1 MLNNPKPKYMKR
13 SVNLFLL
20 FFLIAFS
27 IDSIACTNYLV
38 SKGASA
44 DGSTMVSYAADS
56 HIRYGE
62 LYFRPR
68 GIWPEGSMITLY
80 DRGTNKPLGQIPQ
93 PHETYQ
99 VIGFMNEYQVAIG
112 ETTFGGRAE
121 LLDSTAI
128 VDYGSLMF
136 LALQRSKTAR
146 EAIKVMAELVEQYG
160 YASDGESFSV
170 GDPNEVWI
178 FEMVAK
184 KTNMKVDK
192 KTKKLYNADKGAEW
206 VAVRIPDGYI
216 CSHANQ
222 ARITTFPLENGKN
235 SISSKNL
242 SKIFNPEVEV
252 VYASDVIS
260 YARAMGYFNG
270 KDEEFSFSDTYAPMT
285 FDAARYSELRVWAF
299 FNHVNGD
306 MKKYWDYA
314 TGKDLKHRMPLYIKP
329 DRKLTPQDLQSFKRD
344 HLEGTEL
351 DMSKDVGAGPYHS
364 PYRWR
369 PLTWKYNGKEYLNE
383 RVTATQ
389 QTGFSF
395 VAQMRSWLP
404 NPIGGIFWFGVDDAA
419 STVYVPIYCAIN
431 HVPESFAVGNGD
443 MLTYSSTSAFW
454 VFNRVANF
462 AYLRYDLIIEDIK
475 KVQSELETKFA
486 KYSSVI
492 DAAALKLWESDPKL
506 ANEFLTDYSVN
517 MAEYTVKRW
526 HELSDW
532 LLVKYID
539 GNIKNEK
546 NGEFIRN
553 PWGFP
558 VSPSQ
563 PGYPESWRKT
573 VIDDTGD
580 KLLVPEGNTSH

>member
-1 MLNNPKPKYMKR
+1 MK
-13 SVNLFLL
+13 NKIALL
-20 FFLIAFS
+20 LGISLIIISFS
-27 IDSIACTNYLV
+27 SNACTNYLV
-38 SKGASA
+38 TKGATT
-44 DGSTMVSYAADS
+44 DGSTMISYAADS

-68 GIWPEGSMITLY
+68 GTWPTGTMITLY
-80 DRGTNKPLGQIPQ
+80 DRGTHKPLGQIPQ
-93 PHETYQ
+93 APETYQ

-112 ETTFGGRAE
+112 ETTFGGRSE

-136 LALQRSKTAR
+136 LAVQRSKTAR

-160 YASDGESFSV
+160 YASSGESFSI

-178 FEMVAK
+178 FEMIAK
-184 KTNMKVDK
+184 KTNMVVDK
-192 KTKKLYNADKGAEW
+192 KTKKSYNADKGALW
-206 VAVRIPDGYI
+206 VAIRIPDGYVS
-216 CSHANQ
+216 SHANQ
-222 ARITTFPLENGKN
+222 ARITTFPLENGKT

-242 SKIFNPEVEV
+242 NQIFNPEVEV
-252 VYASDVIS
+252 VYAQDAIS
-260 YARAMGYFNG
+260 YARSKGYFAG
-270 KDEEFSFSDTYAPMT
+270 KDEEFSFSDTYAPLT
-285 FDAARYSELRVWAF
+285 FDAARFSEMRVWAF
-299 FNHVNGD
+299 FNHVNND

-314 TGKDLKHRMPLYIKP
+314 TGKDLTKRMPLYIKP

-351 DMSKDVGAGPYHS
+351 DMSQDVGAGPNHA

-383 RVTATQ
+383 RTTATQ

-395 VAQMRSWLP
+395 IAQMRSWLP

-431 HVPESFAVGNGD
+431 KVPETYAEGNGD
-443 MLTYSSTSAFW
+443 MLTYSPTSAFW
-454 VFNRVANF
+454 VFNRIANF
-462 AYLRYDLIIEDIK
+462 AYLRYDLIIQDVK

-486 KYSSVI
+486 AYTPAI
-492 DAAALKLWESDPKL
+492 DAAALKLWETSPKL

-517 MAEYTVKRW
+517 MANTTVQRW
-526 HELSDW
+526 QELSNW

-539 GNIKNEK
+539 GNIKKEK
-546 NGEFIRN
+546 DGKFIEN
-553 PWGFP
+553 PWGYP

-563 PGYPESWRKT
+563 PGYPDSWKKS
-573 VIDDTGD
+573 VIDQTGD
-580 KLLVPEGNTSH
+580 KLLVPEKKSK

>member
-1 MLNNPKPKYMKR
+1 MKR
-13 SVNLFLL
+13 SIVSLLFLL
-20 FFLIAFS
+20 FLVISVNSF
-27 IDSIACTNYLV
+27 ACTNYLV
-38 SKGASA
+38 TKGAST
-44 DGSTMVSYAADS
+44 DGSTMISYAADS

-68 GIWPEGSMITLY
+68 GIWPTGSMITLY
-80 DRGTNKPLGQIPQ
+80 DRGTHKPLGQIPQ
-93 PHETYQ
+93 PAETYQ

-112 ETTFGGRAE
+112 ETTFGGRKE
-121 LLDSTAI
+121 LIDTTAI

-184 KTNMKVDK
+184 KTNMKADK
-192 KTKKLYNADKGAEW
+192 KTKKLYNADKGALW
-206 VAVRIPDGYI
+206 VAIRIPDGYVS
-216 CSHANQ
+216 SHANQ
-222 ARITTFPLENGKN
+222 ARITTFPLENGKT

-242 SKIFNPEVEV
+242 AQIFNPAVEV
-252 VYASDVIS
+252 VYSHDVIS
-260 YARAMGYFNG
+260 YARDNKFFSG
-270 KDEEFSFSDTYAPMT
+270 KDEEFSFSDTYAPLT
-285 FDAARYSELRVWAF
+285 FDAARFSEMRVWAF

-306 MKKYWDYA
+306 MKQYWDYA
-314 TGKDLKHRMPLYIKP
+314 TGKDLSKRMPLYIKP
-329 DRKLTPQDLQSFKRD
+329 DKKITPQDLQSYKRD

-351 DMSKDVGAGPYHS
+351 DMSKDLGAGPNHL

-369 PLTWKYNGKEYLNE
+369 PLTWKYDGKEYLNE
-383 RVTATQ
+383 RTTATQ

-419 STVYVPIYCAIN
+419 STVYVPIYCAISRI
-431 HVPESFAVGNGD
+431 PETYAEGNGD
-443 MLTYSSTSAFW
+443 MLTYSPTSAFW
-454 VFNRVANF
+454 VFNRIANF
-462 AYLRYDLIIEDIK
+462 AYLRYDLIIQDIK
-475 KVQSELETKFA
+475 KVQSELESKFA
-486 KYSSVI
+486 TYAPAI
-492 DAAALKLWESDPKL
+492 DMAALKLWETNPNA

-517 MAEYTVKRW
+517 MANSTVQRW
-526 HELSDW
+526 QELSNW

-539 GNIKNEK
+539 GNIKKEK
-546 NGEFIRN
+546 DGKFIQN
-553 PWGFP
+553 PWGYP

-563 PGYPESWRKT
+563 PGYPDSWKKS
-573 VIDDTGD
+573 VIENTGD
-580 KLLVPEGNTSH
+580 KLLVPENKK

>member
-1 MLNNPKPKYMKR
+1 MQRLIT
-13 SVNLFLL
+13 SLL
-20 FFLIAFS
+20 FVSFIAIS
-27 IDSIACTNYLV
+27 THSSACTNYLV
-38 SKGASA
+38 TKGATT

-62 LYFRPR
+62 LYFKPR
-68 GIWPEGSMITLY
+68 GTWPAGTIVTLY

-93 PHETYQ
+93 VPETYQ
-99 VIGFMNEYQVAIG
+99 VIGFMNEYQVAVG
-112 ETTFGGRAE
+112 ETTFGGRTE
-121 LLDSTAI
+121 LLDTTAI

-146 EAIKVMAELVEQYG
+146 EAIKVMAELVDQYG
-160 YASDGESFSV
+160 YASEGESFSV

-178 FEMVAK
+178 FEMLPK
-184 KTNMKVDK
+184 ITNMKVDK
-192 KTKKLYNADKGAEW
+192 KTKKSYNADKGAVW
-206 VAVRIPDGYI
+206 IAIRIPDGCI
-216 CSHANQ
+216 SAHANQ
-222 ARITTFPLENGKN
+222 SRITTFPLENGKS

-242 SKIFNPEVEV
+242 SQIFNPEVEV

-260 YARAMGYFNG
+260 YARTRGYFTG
-270 KDEEFSFSDTYAPMT
+270 KDEEFIFNDAYAPVTPEEVRSCDM
-285 FDAARYSELRVWAF
+285 RVWSF

-314 TGKDLKHRMPLYIKP
+314 KGENVKNRIPLYIKP

-351 DMSKDVGAGPYHS
+351 DMSKDAGAGPYHL

-369 PLTWKYNGKEYLNE
+369 PMTWKFNDKTYLNE
-383 RVTATQ
+383 RTTATQ

-431 HVPESFAVGNGD
+431 HVPESYAEGNGD
-443 MLTYSSTSAFW
+443 MLTYSPSSAFW

-462 AYLRYDLIIEDIK
+462 AYLRYDLIMQDVK
-475 KVQSELETKFA
+475 KVQSELESKFA
-486 KYSSVI
+486 AYTPAV
-492 DAAALKLWESDPKL
+492 DAAAIKLWETNPKL

-517 MAEYTVKRW
+517 TANSTVQRW
-526 HELSDW
+526 QELCNW

-539 GNIKNEK
+539 GNIKKETD
-546 NGEFIRN
+546 GRFTRN

-563 PGYPESWRKT
+563 PGYPDSWKKT

-580 KLLVPEGNTSH
+580 KLLVPEEKK